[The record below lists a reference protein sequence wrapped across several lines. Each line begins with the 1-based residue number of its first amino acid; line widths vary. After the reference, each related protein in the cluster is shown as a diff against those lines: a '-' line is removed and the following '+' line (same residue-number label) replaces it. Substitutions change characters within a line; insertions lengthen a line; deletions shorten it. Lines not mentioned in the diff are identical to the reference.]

1 MAEQAEAGV
10 RQALYDLQRYL
21 SDQLAPMMVADAVEL
36 LLRCPPQLVA
46 NEIHGW
52 VDAQFR
58 APDPGLT
65 VSDCVYHA
73 MKKLHLMAEFD
84 LIEKQMLEAYMEGLG
99 EIVVGLCPEGDREF
113 LRENLHR
120 LGQIED
126 ATASPVAVLHRQ
138 GGGSGAAVRQRD
150 SDPTELSRGM
160 RQFSILIERLAR
172 NVEQGDGS
180 GPSEDL
186 ARHAFASAAV
196 NSKNEQEFQRN
207 VQQLSRLGVDS
218 RMDQVFR
225 SLGAGLPGWTLP
237 VTADGEPGAAA
248 LPPSRSAEAM
258 RRILEMT
265 EDPEEGAR
273 RFNEMMQAAIEQFNE
288 GRLVQAMTML
298 KLAERI
304 VSEKKLDAEV
314 VKSTRSRAHET
325 LSPEK
330 MREFADRP
338 EKHDSLRS
346 VLGFFPALT
355 PKGLLRELHDEERR
369 ERRKLLLALL
379 EVHGTP
385 VRVLALE
392 LLEATLDGAESDPD
406 GFFRRNLVF
415 LLRRV
420 PRPADAPLDRELDLL
435 MKLSG
440 WGHPPL
446 VIKEAIAALG
456 TISRPEPERVLMKR
470 LAEMEELLVEN
481 DSGSDDSDELIGL
494 VDRTA
499 VALAQLGTTN
509 AYRTIVTHALKREPK
524 LGDTA
529 ARLDELA
536 DQDLSGDR
544 ELVTRIVKIL
554 QDELPSKVL
563 GFVVRKGDGRTV
575 HLIRALSGT
584 TAPVV
589 RQVLEDV
596 AARFPEQ
603 DIAEEARKALVAIGA
618 TPQTS
623 EAPSKTLTG
632 DVELFGLPSLFQT
645 LADSQ
650 VTGVLTLADRE
661 GETAGL
667 LSFEQG
673 KVHGCQVR
681 SLRGDA
687 AVYQLFEKPVPGT
700 FTFTSQPSKTL
711 ESDAG
716 TPPMEVLPLIL
727 EAMRRHDEFTQA
739 RVLVPDDSAFK
750 PGTAK
755 PRPMEDEPDLELTRA
770 VWDKASGGV
779 TPDTCETV
787 LPYDSYRIRRLYA
800 HWVENAALETR

>member
-1 MAEQAEAGV
+1 V
-10 RQALYDLQRYL
+10 
-21 SDQLAPMMVADAVEL
+21 
-36 LLRCPPQLVA
+36 
-46 NEIHGW
+46 
-52 VDAQFR
+52 
-58 APDPGLT
+58 
-65 VSDCVYHA
+65 
-73 MKKLHLMAEFD
+73 
-84 LIEKQMLEAYMEGLG
+84 
-99 EIVVGLCPEGDREF
+99 
-113 LRENLHR
+113 
-120 LGQIED
+120 
-126 ATASPVAVLHRQ
+126 
-138 GGGSGAAVRQRD
+138 
-150 SDPTELSRGM
+150 
-160 RQFSILIERLAR
+160 
-172 NVEQGDGS
+172 
-180 GPSEDL
+180 
-186 ARHAFASAAV
+186 
-196 NSKNEQEFQRN
+196 
-207 VQQLSRLGVDS
+207 
-218 RMDQVFR
+218 
-225 SLGAGLPGWTLP
+225 
-237 VTADGEPGAAA
+237 
-248 LPPSRSAEAM
+248 
-258 RRILEMT
+258 
-265 EDPEEGAR
+265 
-273 RFNEMMQAAIEQFNE
+273 
-288 GRLVQAMTML
+288 
-298 KLAERI
+298 
-304 VSEKKLDAEV
+304 
-314 VKSTRSRAHET
+314 
-325 LSPEK
+325 
-330 MREFADRP
+330 
-338 EKHDSLRS
+338 
-346 VLGFFPALT
+346 
-355 PKGLLRELHDEERR
+355 
-369 ERRKLLLALL
+369 
-379 EVHGTP
+379 
-385 VRVLALE
+385 
-392 LLEATLDGAESDPD
+392 
-406 GFFRRNLVF
+406 VF
-415 LLRRV
+415 LLRRI

-456 TISRPEPERVLMKR
+456 TIPRPEPERVLMKR
-470 LAEMEELLVEN
+470 LAEMEEMLVEN

-494 VDRTA
+494 VDRA
-499 VALAQLGTTN
+499 VAALAQLGTTN

-603 DIAEEARKALVAIGA
+603 DIAEEARKALASIGA
-618 TPQTS
+618 TPQAT

-632 DVELFGLPSLFQT
+632 DVELFGLPNLFQT

-661 GETAGL
+661 GETAGV

-673 KVHGCQVR
+673 KIHGCQVH

-700 FTFTSQPSKTL
+700 FTFTSQSSKTL

-716 TPPMEVLPLIL
+716 TPPMEVLPSIL

-739 RVLVPDDSAFK
+739 RVLVPDDSSFK
-750 PGTAK
+750 PGAEK
-755 PRPMEDEPDLELTRA
+755 PRPMEDEPDLALTRA

-779 TPDTCETV
+779 TPDTCESV

-800 HWVENAALETR
+800 HWVESAALETR

>member
-36 LLRCPPQLVA
+36 LLRCPPELVA
-46 NEIHGW
+46 NEIQGW

-84 LIEKQMLEAYMEGLG
+84 LIEKQMLEVYMEGLG

-126 ATASPVAVLHRQ
+126 ATASRVAVLHRQ
-138 GGGSGAAVRQRD
+138 GGGREAAPPPRD

-180 GPSEDL
+180 GPSDDL

-196 NSKNEQEFQRN
+196 NSKNEQDFQRN
-207 VQQLSRLGVDS
+207 VQQLSRLGIDS

-237 VTADGEPGAAA
+237 VPAGGEPDASA
-248 LPPSRSAEAM
+248 LPPSRSAVAM

-265 EDPEEGAR
+265 EGPEEGAR

-298 KLAERI
+298 ELAERI

-314 VKSTRSRAHET
+314 VKSMRGRAHET

-330 MREFADRP
+330 LREFSDRP
-338 EKHDSLRS
+338 EKHNALRS

-355 PKGLLRELHDEERR
+355 PKGLLRDLHDEERR

-379 EVHGTP
+379 EVHGIP

-392 LLEATLDGAESDPD
+392 LLEATLDGAGSDPD

-415 LLRRV
+415 LLRRI

-456 TISRPEPERVLMKR
+456 TIPRPEPERVLMKR
-470 LAEMEELLVEN
+470 LAEMEEMLVEN

-494 VDRTA
+494 VDRA
-499 VALAQLGTTN
+499 VAALAQLGTTN
-509 AYRTIVTHALKREPK
+509 AYRTIVTHALKREPR

-544 ELVTRIVKIL
+544 ELVTRVVKIL

-603 DIAEEARKALVAIGA
+603 DIAEEARKALASIGA
-618 TPQTS
+618 TPQAT

-632 DVELFGLPSLFQT
+632 DVELFGLPNLFQT

-673 KVHGCQVR
+673 KIHGCQVH

-700 FTFTSQPSKTL
+700 FTFTSQPSKTF

-716 TPPMEVLPLIL
+716 TPPMEVLPSIL

-750 PGTAK
+750 PGASK

-779 TPDTCETV
+779 TPDTCESV

-800 HWVENAALETR
+800 HWVESAALETR

>member
-46 NEIHGW
+46 NEIQGW
-52 VDAQFR
+52 VSAQFR

-84 LIEKQMLEAYMEGLG
+84 LIEKQTLETYMEGLG
-99 EIVVGLCPEGDREF
+99 EIVVALCPEGDREF
-113 LRENLHR
+113 LRQNLHR
-120 LGQIED
+120 LGEVDD
-126 ATASPVAVLHRQ
+126 ATVSPVAVLHRQ
-138 GGGSGAAVRQRD
+138 GTREGAARLTD
-150 SDPTELSRGM
+150 SDPADMSRGM

-180 GPSEDL
+180 RSNDDL
-186 ARHAFASAAV
+186 ARHAFATAAV
-196 NSKNEQEFQRN
+196 TSRNEQDFQRN
-207 VQQLSRLGVDS
+207 VQQLSRLGIDA

-225 SLGAGLPGWTLP
+225 SLGAGLPGWAMP
-237 VTADGEPGAAA
+237 VPTDGGPAASA
-248 LPPSRSAEAM
+248 FPPSRSAEAM

-298 KLAERI
+298 DLAARI
-304 VSEKKLDAEV
+304 VSEKKLDAEI
-314 VKSTRSRAHET
+314 VKSMRSRAHET

-330 MREFADRP
+330 LREFADRP
-338 EKHDSLRS
+338 EKHNALRS
-346 VLGFFPALT
+346 VLAFFPALT
-355 PKGLLRELHDEERR
+355 PKGLLRDLHDEERR

-385 VRVLALE
+385 VRILALE
-392 LLEATLDGAESDPD
+392 LLETTAESAGSDPN

-420 PRPADAPLDRELDLL
+420 PRPEGAPIDRELDLL
-435 MKLSG
+435 TKLSE
-440 WGHPPL
+440 WGQPPL

-456 TISRPEPERVLMKR
+456 TITRPETERILMKR
-470 LAEMEELLVEN
+470 LAEMEEMLVEN

-494 VDRTA
+494 LNRA
-499 VALAQLGTTN
+499 VAALAQLGTTN

-536 DQDLSGDR
+536 DRDLSGDR
-544 ELVTRIVKIL
+544 ELVSRIVKIL

-563 GFVVRKGDGRTV
+563 GFVVRKGDGRVV

-584 TAPVV
+584 PAPVV

-603 DIAEEARKALVAIGA
+603 DIAEEATKALAGFGA
-618 TPQTS
+618 KSEAS

-632 DVELFGLPSLFQT
+632 DVELFGLPNLFQT
-645 LADSQ
+645 FADSQ

-661 GETAGL
+661 GETAGV

-673 KVHGCQVR
+673 KIHGCQVR
-681 SLRGDA
+681 SLRGEFA
-687 AVYQLFEKPVPGT
+687 LYQLFEKPVPGT
-700 FTFTSQPSKTL
+700 FTFTSQSSKKL

-716 TPPMEVLPLIL
+716 TPPMEVLPSIL

-739 RVLVPDDSAFK
+739 RALVPDDGAFK
-750 PGTAK
+750 AGSDK
-755 PRPMEDEPDLELTRA
+755 PRPMEDETDLQLTRA

-779 TPDTCETV
+779 TPETCESV

-800 HWVENAALETR
+800 YWVESGALEPR